1 MSATALTN
9 IQEIIER
16 SIFEVIRLEL
26 VDKGYLPDI
35 SDTGTYPDTNP
46 GHAQW
51 ETDINAI
58 VVAKGF
64 AIELFGAGNNQAK
77 GTKKVPRIVIESGNF
92 LPGAL
97 GGDPRRYFSDQGAD
111 YQALVTPPQTVDFY
125 LNFCLVSGTAAQN
138 RVLNALMALTIK
150 RRGYIPWYSDGTK
163 TFFARYLNYYD
174 RNEEDKGIIE
184 HVYAYEI
191 PDAWDH
197 EDIEVYDSIAKLNE
211 LTFNINIQKYE
222 DGSWG
227 HDATTMV
234 VTP

>member
-1 MSATALTN
+1 MSDTALSS

-16 SIFEVIRLEL
+16 SIFEIIRLEI

-35 SDTGTYPDTNP
+35 ADTGTYPDTDS

-58 VVAKGF
+58 VASKGF
-64 AIELFGAGNNQAK
+64 AIELFGAGNSQAK
-77 GTKKVPRIVIESGNF
+77 GTKKVPRMVIESGNF

-97 GGDPRRYFSDQGAD
+97 GGDPRRYFSDQGGD
-111 YQALVTPPQTVDFY
+111 YQALVTPLQTVDFY
-125 LNFCLVSGTAAQN
+125 LNFCLVSNTAAQS
-138 RVLNALMALTIK
+138 RILNAILALTIK
-150 RRGYIPWYSDGTK
+150 RRGYIPWYSDGVK

-174 RNEEDKGIIE
+174 RNDEDKGIIE

-197 EDIEVYDSIAKLNE
+197 EDVEVYASIAKLNE

-227 HDATTMV
+227 HDATSMV
-234 VTP
+234 IV